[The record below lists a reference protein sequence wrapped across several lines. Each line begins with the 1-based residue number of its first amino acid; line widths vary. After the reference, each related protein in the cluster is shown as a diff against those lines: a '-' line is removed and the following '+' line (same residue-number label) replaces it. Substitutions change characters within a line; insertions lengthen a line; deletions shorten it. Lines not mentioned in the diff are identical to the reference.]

1 MKVAHQT
8 CCSVDVH
15 KSFLIATITKTTDG
29 IEPSYQK
36 KRFST
41 LNNYISEF
49 KSWLLENGCHD
60 VCMEST
66 GKYWIPVFKSS

>member
-1 MKVAHQT
+1 MKVTFQT

-15 KSFLIATITKTTDG
+15 KSFLVAKIIKTTGD

-41 LNNYISEF
+41 FNNSIHEF
-49 KSWLLENGCHD
+49 KQ
-60 VCMEST
+60 
-66 GKYWIPVFKSS
+66 